1 MANEVFINAIESVL
15 PNDPV
20 NNEEMETVLGLINN
34 KPSRARSIVLKRNG
48 IKSRHYVIDKNTG
61 NLTHNNATLTAEA
74 IRKLNSPLFDLSAT
88 EFLACGTSSPDQLL
102 PNHSVMVHGELGV
115 PPCEVV
121 ATSGIC
127 TSGMTALKY
136 AYLSVLAGNSNN
148 AIASG
153 SEVAS
158 TFMMAKNFSE
168 EAEARLRE
176 LEKRAEIAFEK
187 EFLRW
192 MLSDGAGCVLLEN
205 KPNEKNT
212 SLKIEWV
219 ELISFANQAE
229 ACMYSGAEKQSKGTL
244 KGWREFASSREVMEN
259 SLFSVQQDVKLLDKN
274 IVPLTVE
281 LGMAK
286 VRDKYQLTPDT
297 IDYFLPHFSSEYFRP
312 KLRHGL
318 ENINFYIPEEKWFTN
333 LTTKGNTGAA
343 SIYIMLEELFH
354 SGRLQTG
361 QKILCFVPES
371 GRFSTAFMLLTVV

>member
-20 NNEEMETVLGLINN
+20 SNEEMETVLGLINN

-61 NLTHNNATLTAEA
+61 TLTHNNTTLTAQA
-74 IRKLNSPLFDLSAT
+74 IRKLNSPWYDLEAT
-88 EFLACGTSSPDQLL
+88 EFLACGTSSPDQLM
-102 PNHSVMVHGELGV
+102 PNHGVMVHGELGI

-121 ATSGIC
+121 ATAGIC

-136 AYLSVLAGNSNN
+136 AYMSVLAGNSNN
-148 AIASG
+148 AVAAG

-158 TFMMAKNFSE
+158 TFMMAKNFHE

-176 LEKRAEIAFEK
+176 LEKRPEIAFEK

-192 MLSDGAGCVLLEN
+192 MLSDGAGCVLLEK
-205 KPNEKNT
+205 KPNENSP
-212 SLKIEWV
+212 SLKLEWI

-229 ACMYSGAEKQSKGTL
+229 ACMYCGAEKQTGGTL
-244 KGWREFASSREVMEN
+244 AGWREFASMRDVVEHSV
-259 SLFSVQQDVKLLDKN
+259 FSIHQDVKLLDTN

-281 LGMAK
+281 SGLSKA
-286 VRDKYQLTPDT
+286 RDKHQLTPET

-312 KLRHGL
+312 KLRQGL
-318 ENINFYIPEEKWFTN
+318 ENIDFDIPEEKWFTN
-333 LTTKGNTGAA
+333 LTSKGNTGAA

-354 SGRLQTG
+354 SGRLQ
-361 QKILCFVPES
+361 QDEKILCFVPES